1 MKTRKIT
8 AYLRFSGFE
17 RKMKIELLR
26 EIRIQIKLPIS
37 ANFDK
42 NFNYNILK
50 KTPVLVF
57 EWKKQLTKYT
67 HEYYLKEIS

>member
-26 EIRIQIKLPIS
+26 EIRIQIALHIS
-37 ANFDK
+37 ANFEK
-42 NFNYNILK
+42 NFNYNK
-50 KTPVLVF
+50 TTPVLVF